1 MPSAFI
7 EAQDALIEELYAEP
21 EAEETA
27 EATEN
32 TETEGK
38 RGRRF
43 CRRERGGCG
52 MNFMKGSLFHR
63 STEPEEVEI
72 IEESGG
78 GVLAVWGSPGCGKTV
93 TAVKI
98 AKHLASQKKN
108 VALLLCDMTAPMMPC
123 ICPPSELECD
133 KSLGSIFAA
142 QRISVNLIKHN
153 LTTHKKLSYLTMLG
167 LRKGEN
173 EYTYAACTKQQAEEL
188 IRSLR
193 EIAPYVVI
201 DCSSYIAN
209 DILSAVALMEADS
222 VLRLA
227 NCDLKSIGYL
237 SSQLPLLRE
246 LHWDEDKQY
255 KAASNIKPSRRRTA
269 SVRYLGASLSSSRTP
284 RSWRSSIWR
293 ARF

>member
-1 MPSAFI
+1 
-7 EAQDALIEELYAEP
+7 
-21 EAEETA
+21 
-27 EATEN
+27 
-32 TETEGK
+32 
-38 RGRRF
+38 
-43 CRRERGGCG
+43 
-52 MNFMKGSLFHR
+52 MNFIKGSLFR
-63 STEPEEVEI
+63 RNTEPEELEPVV
-72 IEESGG
+72 ESGG

-188 IRSLR
+188 IRGLR

-227 NCDLKSIGYL
+227 NCSR
-237 SSQLPLLRE
+237 SSGNCTGTRT
-246 LHWDEDKQY
+246 
-255 KAASNIKPSRRRTA
+255 SSIKPRPILSPCRLPTA
-269 SVRYLGASLSSSRTP
+269 SVRCWAALLSSCRTL
-284 RSWRSSIWR
+284 RNWRSSIWR
-293 ARF
+293 GRF

>member
-1 MPSAFI
+1 M
-7 EAQDALIEELYAEP
+7 
-21 EAEETA
+21 
-27 EATEN
+27 
-32 TETEGK
+32 
-38 RGRRF
+38 
-43 CRRERGGCG
+43 
-52 MNFMKGSLFHR
+52 
-63 STEPEEVEI
+63 
-72 IEESGG
+72 
-78 GVLAVWGSPGCGKTV
+78 
-93 TAVKI
+93 
-98 AKHLASQKKN
+98 
-108 VALLLCDMTAPMMPC
+108 
-123 ICPPSELECD
+123 
-133 KSLGSIFAA
+133 
-142 QRISVNLIKHN
+142 NLIKHN

-188 IRSLR
+188 IRGLR

-269 SVRYLGASLSSSRTP
+269 SVRCWEALPSSFRTP

-293 ARF
+293 ARS

>member
-1 MPSAFI
+1 
-7 EAQDALIEELYAEP
+7 
-21 EAEETA
+21 
-27 EATEN
+27 
-32 TETEGK
+32 
-38 RGRRF
+38 
-43 CRRERGGCG
+43 
-52 MNFMKGSLFHR
+52 
-63 STEPEEVEI
+63 
-72 IEESGG
+72 
-78 GVLAVWGSPGCGKTV
+78 
-93 TAVKI
+93 
-98 AKHLASQKKN
+98 
-108 VALLLCDMTAPMMPC
+108 MTAPMMPC

-153 LTTHKKLSYLTMLG
+153 LTTHKKLPYLTMLG
-167 LRKGEN
+167 LRTGEN

-188 IRSLR
+188 IRGLR

-255 KAASNIKPSRRRTA
+255 KAASNIKPLQAADRIGQVLG
-269 SVRYLGASLSSSRTP
+269 SVAFQLPHSQELEEQYLEGTLLNDLSMKDSKAFRKEIE
-284 RSWRSSIWR
+284 RICKEV
-293 ARF
+293 F